1 MKIKFR
7 QMKFGVVKFQAST
20 GHDDLL
26 YIISEILE
34 QEAISITYNS
44 TQLPKIDAIIV
55 PGGFANNGSLAN
67 GISASKSPIMKE
79 VKEFAKKGGFVFGI
93 GNGFQVL
100 CEVKMLPGKLL
111 INDNTLYACKN
122 IFIKPAHTHSS
133 ITALLDTNSAYKI
146 PISNQYGNYQINDE
160 TVRRL
165 RENEQILFHY
175 CNKDGHLTEEANP
188 NGSRGNIAGICNK
201 GKNVYGMLPQPERAV
216 DDELGNTDGRLIFES
231 IIAYLR

>member
-1 MKIKFR
+1 
-7 QMKFGVVKFQAST
+7 MKFGVVKFQGST
-20 GHDDLL
+20 THEDLL
-26 YIISEILE
+26 FIISTILE
-34 QEAISITYNS
+34 QDVVTIMHNS
-44 TQLPKIDAIIV
+44 NKLQKVDAIIV
-55 PGGFANNGSLAN
+55 PGGFSNNQSLAN
-67 GISASKSPIMKE
+67 GIAASKTPIMRE

-100 CEVKMLPGKLL
+100 CDIKMLPGKLL
-111 INDNTLYACKN
+111 INSNQLFMCKN

-146 PISNQYGNYQINDE
+146 PISNHFGNFQINDE

-175 CNKDGHLTEEANP
+175 CDKDGHLTEEANP
-188 NGSRGNIAGICNK
+188 NGSMGNIAGICNK

>member
-1 MKIKFR
+1 
-7 QMKFGVVKFQAST
+7 MKFGVVKFQGST
-20 GHDDLL
+20 NHDDLL
-26 YIISEILE
+26 FIISTILE
-34 QEAISITYNS
+34 QEVVSIEHNS
-44 TQLPKIDAIIV
+44 NKLQKVDAIII
-55 PGGFANNGSLAN
+55 PGGFSNNECLEN
-67 GISASKSPIMKE
+67 GIPASKSPIMKE

-100 CEVKMLPGKLL
+100 CDVKMLPGKLL
-111 INDNTLYACKN
+111 INDNQLFSCKN
-122 IFIKPAHTHSS
+122 IFIKPAHNHSS

-146 PISNQYGNYQINDE
+146 PISNLYGKFQINDE

-175 CNKDGHLTEEANP
+175 CDKDGHLTEEANP
-188 NGSRGNIAGICNK
+188 NGSRGNIAGICNP

>member
-1 MKIKFR
+1 V
-7 QMKFGVVKFQAST
+7 KFGVVKFQGST
-20 GHDDLL
+20 NHEDLL
-26 YIISEILE
+26 YIISSILE
-34 QEAISITYNS
+34 QEAVSIMHNCDK
-44 TQLPKIDAIIV
+44 LPKVDAIIL
-55 PGGFANNGSLAN
+55 PGGFSNNGSLAN
-67 GISASKSPIMKE
+67 GIAASKSAIMKE

-111 INDNTLYACKN
+111 INDNQLFTCKN

-133 ITALLDTNSAYKI
+133 ITALLDTNAAYKI
-146 PISNQYGNYQINDE
+146 PISNRFGKFQINDA

-175 CNKDGHLTEEANP
+175 CDKDGHLTEEANP

-231 IIAYLR
+231 IIAYLK